1 MSVGQ
6 EEALRE
12 AAVYGQSGLVQHLA
26 EECGAD
32 VNATDEYGYTALMH
46 AAQHGNIDVVHYL
59 VSQCG
64 AHVNAANNSH
74 DTALMKA
81 AANGHLDVVQYLVGD
96 CRAKLKPRNRFK
108 PTPLTWAARND
119 HVDVVQ
125 FLVGADTSFNN
136 MKCRDKALVT
146 AAQFGHIDLC
156 LVEQFNADANVK
168 NDNGS
173 TPLMMASRRG
183 HIDIVRYLTGKCGV
197 DVNSKNKHKATTLM
211 ETAAFGH
218 IDIVRYLI
226 ACGADVNAKDED
238 GDTAVRRAAD
248 HGYHDIQRIL
258 YPLITVFLA
267 PEQPPDLHG
276 RSGWIASFRERF
288 HRFTKLLQWP
298 RIHPPCTG
306 DTTGIDTN
314 AVLDS
319 YRSSSCSIPPT
330 EIELTRFCQNG
341 SDRGVFKRSGSTPT
355 QL

>member
-1 MSVGQ
+1 MPPIIAVPSINMGVCFTSLLTVTAYVSLADICTDGNEVKGVDWLLLVVMSVGQ

-125 FLVGADTSFNN
+125 FLVGTDTSFNN

-146 AAQFGHIDLC
+146 AAQFGHIDLVR
-156 LVEQFNADANVK
+156 LLAGK
-168 NDNGS
+168 NPS
-173 TPLMMASRRG
+173 
-183 HIDIVRYLTGKCGV
+183 
-197 DVNSKNKHKATTLM
+197 
-211 ETAAFGH
+211 
-218 IDIVRYLI
+218 
-226 ACGADVNAKDED
+226 NAKSR
-238 GDTAVRRAAD
+238 TM
-248 HGYHDIQRIL
+248 Q
-258 YPLITVFLA
+258 
-267 PEQPPDLHG
+267 
-276 RSGWIASFRERF
+276 S
-288 HRFTKLLQWP
+288 LQHW
-298 RIHPPCTG
+298 
-306 DTTGIDTN
+306 
-314 AVLDS
+314 
-319 YRSSSCSIPPT
+319 
-330 EIELTRFCQNG
+330 
-341 SDRGVFKRSGSTPT
+341 
-355 QL
+355 